1 MTDAAGWAGAALV
14 GAVLGLGYFAG
25 LWWTVQRARR
35 ARHPEALVVAS
46 FVLRAAVAV
55 GVLLLIM
62 GDDVR
67 RLLAALGGFL
77 VVRTVVLWR
86 VRQGLRGERR
96 ARA

>member
-1 MTDAAGWAGAALV
+1 MGEAAGWVGAALV

-25 LWWTVQRARR
+25 LWWTVQRAKRV
-35 ARHPEALVVAS
+35 RHPEALVAAS

-55 GVLLLIM
+55 VVLILIM
-62 GDDVR
+62 GDDVW

-77 VVRTVVLWR
+77 VVRTAVLWR
-86 VRQGLRGERR
+86 VRRDLRHEPR